1 MEQDVTSLSWAE
13 TGAPL
18 NPLSFQ
24 PVRSKAPQSW
34 MKPALRRLCPIKAER
49 LTVWSRLCPGLHP
62 SRPAAPELSLRH
74 PSPSSPLWLRASSC
88 RRPEHQHQ
96 PCSPFLSY
104 LPKKDPSYVCPLLIQ
119 SCPTVRDPVDH
130 SLPGSSVRGILQA
143 KILEWVTMPSS
154 RGIFPTQGS
163 NPHLL
168 RVLNRQAGSLPLVPA
183 RKPKTLFTALSCLK
197 QTVKTNREQ
206 EMRIRFCSAA

>member
-119 SCPTVRDPVDH
+119 SCPTVCDPVDH
-130 SLPGSSVRGILQA
+130 SLPGSSVRGMFRA
-143 KILEWVTMPSS
+143 RILEWVAVSSS
-154 RGIFPTQGS
+154 REPFQV
-163 NPHLL
+163 
-168 RVLNRQAGSLPLVPA
+168 RD
-183 RKPKTLFTALSCLK
+183 
-197 QTVKTNREQ
+197 
-206 EMRIRFCSAA
+206 